1 MECIYFNNKCL
12 NNWTIIVMKAVS
24 MTINGFQLN
33 WGKNGPSNQ
42 GLIQK
47 LFLHQYFI
55 EEVHQSFYRSLPSL
69 KRLSLKALFRR
80 LLWLLKRV
88 IQMHQTETEILLFY
102 DIFFIILFHTHFHKW
117 LMNQKVSCKWVFNL
131 KCVIIFLSFL
141 LTIWHM
147 VWLIWYRK

>member
-1 MECIYFNNKCL
+1 MI
-12 NNWTIIVMKAVS
+12 MKTVS
-24 MTINGFQLN
+24 MTINGFLLN
-33 WGKNGPSNQ
+33 WRTNGHTNQ
-42 GLIQK
+42 EIIQK
-47 LFLHQYFI
+47 LFLHHTLLKRYIKVFTA
-55 EEVHQSFYRSLPSL
+55 VFHHL
-69 KRLSLKALFRR
+69 KRLSLNALFRR

-88 IQMHQTETEILLFY
+88 IQMHQTEKEILPFY

-117 LMNQKVSCKWVFNL
+117 LINQKVSCKWVFNL